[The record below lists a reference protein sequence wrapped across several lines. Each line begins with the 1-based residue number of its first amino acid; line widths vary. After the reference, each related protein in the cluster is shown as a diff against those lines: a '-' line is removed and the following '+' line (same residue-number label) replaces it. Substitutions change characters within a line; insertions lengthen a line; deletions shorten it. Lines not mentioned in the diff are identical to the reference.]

1 KPEQVRSIEFGYTG
15 LIGDKILFD
24 IAYYY
29 NSYTNFITQLFLRKS
44 AGPIDFSVPQ
54 TGFIFDSRTEQNV
67 RNAQTLLTPG
77 SFSTVPGGP
86 LVENSF
92 STYTNFNQEV
102 TSQGISSGLEYSL
115 QKGYRV
121 TGNYNWNRLNTD
133 LSKSG
138 FLAEFNT
145 PEHKFNLGFGNRKLT
160 DKIGFNVN
168 YRYQNAF
175 LWEST
180 FAQGIVPEVGVVD
193 AQVSYKLKNIKSMIK
208 IGGSNLTNERYVLN
222 YGGPTLGAVYY
233 VSITFDEL
241 MN

>member
-1 KPEQVRSIEFGYTG
+1 
-15 LIGDKILFD
+15 
-24 IAYYY
+24 
-29 NSYTNFITQLFLRKS
+29 
-44 AGPIDFSVPQ
+44 
-54 TGFIFDSRTEQNV
+54 
-67 RNAQTLLTPG
+67 
-77 SFSTVPGGP
+77 
-86 LVENSF
+86 
-92 STYTNFNQEV
+92 
-102 TSQGISSGLEYSL
+102 
-115 QKGYRV
+115 
-121 TGNYNWNRLNTD
+121 
-133 LSKSG
+133 
-138 FLAEFNT
+138 AEFNT

-193 AQVSYKLKNIKSMIK
+193 AQVSYKLKNLKSMVK